1 MCNPTAVEP
10 LVAEPEAETTAVLT
24 LVEDSL
30 DSPEPDALLGA
41 VCSAITT
48 SPAVAPPDAVALLRN
63 VITSLRLVEEPVPLP
78 VAVLGAVCRPIVVL
92 FPSADA
98 EAVLGAV

>member
-1 MCNPTAVEP
+1 MCKATAVEP

-63 VITSLRLVEEPVPLP
+63 VITSLRLLDEPVPLP
-78 VAVLGAVCRPIVVL
+78 VALRGAVCRPTEVL
-92 FPSADA
+92 FPSAET